1 MPANEYDRL
10 MLSLGLLD
18 PSVGRDVAR
27 TIRMT
32 DRDWREKP
40 TETADERELRDKT
53 GGAISRKDVA
63 DLATM
68 MAMRAEEV

>member
-1 MPANEYDRL
+1 MPANEYDAL

-18 PSVGRDVAR
+18 PSVGRDVAK

-32 DRDWREKP
+32 DRDWREQP
-40 TETADERELRDKT
+40 TSTADERELNTKT
-53 GGAISRKDVA
+53 GGRLSRKDVA
-63 DLATM
+63 DLATI

>member
-1 MPANEYDRL
+1 MANEYDRL

-18 PSVGRDVAR
+18 PKVGREVGR

-32 DRDWREKP
+32 DTQWREQP
-40 TETADERELRDKT
+40 TSTADERELNAKT

-63 DLATM
+63 DLASI
-68 MAMRAEEV
+68 MATRAEA